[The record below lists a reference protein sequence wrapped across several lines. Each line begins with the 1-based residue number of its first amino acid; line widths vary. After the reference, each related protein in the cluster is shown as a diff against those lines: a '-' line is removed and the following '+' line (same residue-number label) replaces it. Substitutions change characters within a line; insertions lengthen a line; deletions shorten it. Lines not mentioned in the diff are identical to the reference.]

1 MDLESGLKRQYHA
14 SLAMLKDTIEK
25 CPESVWLREG
35 ARPAWRI
42 AYHTLFYTHL
52 YLMPDE
58 AAFTRFPGHREEG
71 EDLWEEENRS
81 NANPMTREEVLA
93 YWAVVDGLV
102 DSAVDALD
110 LDAPTC
116 GFHWYT
122 MPKLDHQFVNL
133 RHIMGHTGQLSE
145 LLMGEGIDSNWVG
158 GSLTS

>member
-35 ARPAWRI
+35 GRPGWRI

-58 AAFTRFPGHREEG
+58 AAFVRFSGHRDER
-71 EDLWEEENRS
+71 EDLWEEENPS

-93 YWAVVDGLV
+93 YWSFVDNLV
-102 DSAVDALD
+102 DAAVGPCNSLLARAGARGKPRGREAPPAPVFNESRLAVETLGAIWDASPCRWQGPALQT
-110 LDAPTC
+110 A
-116 GFHWYT
+116 
-122 MPKLDHQFVNL
+122 
-133 RHIMGHTGQLSE
+133 
-145 LLMGEGIDSNWVG
+145 
-158 GSLTS
+158 